1 MKHSATP
8 LVQLPALI
16 FNLGLLAGAWLI
28 VPAGGRTDWWREW
41 RAELWQAR
49 NEYAYEQRFSWSS
62 ECAIA
67 SFCLGAYQDAV
78 CLRRLHRHT
87 RTARPVHFGAAW
99 QCILIL
105 ATLLGASY
113 ALMHVLPGVRAKQQL
128 SHLETRSGLVL
139 IKYTNNE
146 DSLPTISSGQY
157 RAWKDQKQEFFDG
170 FAFYRITK
178 ENVSW
183 DQLDR
188 SRDSAGWGVARAS
201 SNFFTLLGV
210 PVQFESSA
218 ETMAPDIPSLVL
230 SERAWRTEFGAN
242 PEIVGSK
249 VRLGSLAARI
259 VGVLPEGTLGLP
271 GNVDAWL
278 LEPDSKAVP
287 GRAGYVVAHLSA
299 SGRSRMQSGSIQI
312 TSYAPH
318 RTPDDLLGTSID
330 RDFPSSRAVFLFAI
344 LLAFLALPAITSV
357 SVSDYSVSLHEISWA
372 RRVYRWAFL
381 VAKIALVLPTVYFGA
396 VDIGY
401 GFTGLDTIHAM
412 YAQLAFSLFGCLF
425 GLSWA
430 LSDQR
435 RRCPVCLERVAHP
448 ARVGQFSR
456 TFLAWSGTEL
466 MCTGGHTL
474 LHVPA
479 LPTSWFST
487 QRWMFLDPSWK
498 FLFADP
504 MQD

>member
-1 MKHSATP
+1 VKPSGNP
-8 LVQLPALI
+8 LARLFDV
-16 FNLGLLAGAWLI
+16 GLLAGAWLI
-28 VPAGGRTDWWREW
+28 VPGIGRLDWWREW

-49 NEYAYEQRFSWSS
+49 NEYSYDCWFSLSA
-62 ECAIA
+62 ERAIA
-67 SFCLGAYQDAV
+67 SFCVGAYQDAL
-78 CLRRLHRHT
+78 CLRRLER
-87 RTARPVHFGAAW
+87 RSKTAYRIRFGAAW

-105 ATLLGASY
+105 AALLGTSY
-113 ALMHVLPGVRAKQQL
+113 ALMWVLPGVRAKQKL
-128 SHLETRSGLVL
+128 SQVAARSGLVL

-146 DSLPTISSGQY
+146 DSLPTISSRQY

-183 DQLDR
+183 QQLNT
-188 SRDSAGWGVARAS
+188 SRDSARWGVARAS
-201 SNFFTLLGV
+201 SNFFTLLGL
-210 PVQFESSA
+210 PVQFKNSA
-218 ETMAPDIPSLVL
+218 VILDADIPSLVL
-230 SERAWRTEFGAN
+230 SERAWRSAFGAN
-242 PEIVGSK
+242 PDVVGSK
-249 VRLGSLAARI
+249 MGLGSLEARI
-259 VGVLPEGTLGLP
+259 VGVLPEGTFGLP
-271 GNVDAWL
+271 GNADAWL
-278 LEPDSKAVP
+278 LEPDSKATP
-287 GRAGYVVAHLSA
+287 GRAGYVVAHLSD
-299 SGRSRMQSGSIQI
+299 SGRLRMQAGSVQI
-312 TSYAPH
+312 TAFAPH
-318 RTPDDLLGTSID
+318 RSPDELLGTAIYHSV
-330 RDFPSSRAVFLFAI
+330 PPPRAIFLFAM

-357 SVSDYSVSLHEISWA
+357 SLSEYSVSLHEISWT
-372 RRVYRWAFL
+372 RRIYRWSFL
-381 VAKIALVLPTVYFGA
+381 LAKIGLLLPTVYFGA
-396 VDIGY
+396 IDIGY
-401 GFTGLDTIHAM
+401 GFTGLNTMHAI
-412 YAQLAFSLFGCLF
+412 YLQLAFSGLGCLF

-448 ARVGQFSR
+448 ARVGQYSR

-504 MQD
+504 VQD